1 MEIRLP
7 HHRREDAL
15 DRATVDDTL
24 PTDDGL
30 THRLAAAVLGWHDTA
45 PDAGPGACG
54 GASNEPPP
62 PVRLVIAPAPPAER
76 EHCWRLTLAPARVER
91 LIALLERD
99 TGVMRGDGV

>member
-30 THRLAAAVLGWHDTA
+30 THRLAAAFLGWHDAVPA
-45 PDAGPGACG
+45 PGIAPGG
-54 GASNEPPP
+54 SDEPAR

-76 EHCWRLTLAPARVER
+76 EHCWRLALAPARVER
-91 LIALLERD
+91 LIELLEQD
-99 TGVMRGDGV
+99 TRAAYRTDD